1 MEISFFLYVPNTY
14 DFSIRDALKD
24 WQQSSE
30 SIGRLKIVS
39 LESRRGHT
47 RQPNNIHKSPSGQSV
62 VRSPPAGPTPPTS
75 ACHNISPMAPASLHH
90 SLKIPSPGGS
100 ILLTKQARSKE
111 GYLFLSLIQSW
122 ALPIPKTPTSRDT
135 SQIRRALWC

>member
-39 LESRRGHT
+39 LESRRGQT

-62 VRSPPAGPTPPTS
+62 VRSPPPGPTPPTS

-111 GYLFLSLIQSW
+111 GYLFLSLI
-122 ALPIPKTPTSRDT
+122 
-135 SQIRRALWC
+135 